1 MPERSRV
8 RWSQLK
14 VGLVALTAMAVLI
27 VLIFL
32 FTSRTGFLQRNVIL
46 KTYMPDASGMVPG
59 TLVRLNGITIG
70 ELDSLQLTNSPDP
83 NRSVEFD
90 MLVQE
95 KYLPDIPV
103 DSVAGIAAA
112 NLLGDKF
119 LNITKGKSPEHVKPG
134 AELRRGQ
141 GQDIPEL
148 MAESANIL
156 QSLQGI
162 VNRVNGMLAG
172 VEAGKGNLGK
182 LLNDEQ
188 LYDRL
193 NAIAAEGQALL
204 ADVRHGNGTISK
216 LLYDDGLYKD
226 LRAPLQRVDGMLKDL
241 QNGQGTAGK
250 LLKDPALFDDAR
262 ESLAEI
268 HSLLTDLN
276 AGKGT
281 AGKLLKDD
289 SVYQRL
295 DALVA
300 KFDAT
305 IDKIDSGQGT
315 IGQLVV
321 NPQLYQ
327 SLNGLTEEMRGLAK
341 DIRTNPKK
349 FLTLRL
355 ALF

>member
-1 MPERSRV
+1 MPESSRV
-8 RWSQLK
+8 RWSQLRI
-14 VGLVALTAMAVLI
+14 GLVALTAMIILAI
-27 VLIFL
+27 LIFL
-32 FTSRTGFLQRNVIL
+32 FTSRTGLFRRNVTL
-46 KTYMPDASGMVPG
+46 KTYMEDAAGMVPG

-70 ELDSLQLTNSPDP
+70 ELDALELTNSPDP
-83 NRSVEFD
+83 KRSVEFN

-103 DSVAGIAAA
+103 DSVAGVAAA
-112 NLLGDKF
+112 NLLGGKF
-119 LNITKGKSPEHVKPG
+119 INITKGKSPEHVKPG
-134 AELRRGQ
+134 AELRSLEA
-141 GQDIPEL
+141 QDIPEL
-148 MAESANIL
+148 MAEAAKIL
-156 QSLQGI
+156 DSLQTI
-162 VNRVNGMLAG
+162 SNRVDTMLAG

-204 ADVRHGNGTISK
+204 GDVRHGSGTISK

-226 LRAPLQRVDGMLKDL
+226 LRAPLQRVDAMLKDL

-250 LLKDPALFDDAR
+250 LLKDPALFDEAH

-268 HSLLTDLN
+268 HSLLADLN

-289 SVYQRL
+289 EVYRRL
-295 DALVA
+295 DTLVA
-300 KFDAT
+300 EFDAT
-305 IDKIDSGQGT
+305 IDKINSGQGK
-315 IGQLVV
+315 IGQLLV
-321 NPQLYQ
+321 NPQLYE
-327 SLNGLTEEMRGLAK
+327 SLNSLTGELRGLTK
-341 DIRTNPKK
+341 DIRANPKK
-349 FLTLRL
+349 FLSLRL